1 MKGDVAVLVI
11 TQQGFSIGRT
21 IALALEAEL
30 HIRQGIRSDLVDEVK
45 VETFLSLGEHVK
57 RIFQRYRG
65 LVFVMSLG
73 IVNRV
78 IAPCIKDKYTDP
90 AVITVDEVGRF
101 AISTLSGHEGG
112 ANELAYLVSSIT
124 GAEPVVTTATE
135 ANRLYICGVGCKRGE
150 DGERVLSA
158 IRSACTEAG
167 ITPEDLRCLASAW
180 VKQDERGINYA
191 KEKIDIYI
199 RFLPKWLIEYYYR
212 INPHAKRSQFVYE
225 KIGVYGVAEPSAMLS
240 GRNTGLILCKNY
252 HGVKVAIARER
263 LG

>member
-1 MKGDVAVLVI
+1 MNSSIAVLVI
-11 TQQGFSIGRT
+11 TEEGLKLGRAV
-21 IALALEAEL
+21 ALSVGGDL
-30 HIRQGIRSDLVDEVK
+30 HLHEGMATSRADLSARES
-45 VETFLSLGEHVK
+45 FISLREHVAN
-57 RIFQRYRG
+57 IFSRYRG

-73 IVNRV
+73 IVARV
-78 IAPCIKDKYTDP
+78 IAPLIKSKYTDP
-90 AVITVDEVGRF
+90 AVVTVDEAGRF